1 MYEARQNKEKVS
13 RQIDVVGDMARRRNT
28 IKQYD
33 KFNSVH
39 NFKSIQRTT
48 KISYSTITF
57 NSQNKNGKNH
67 QTTVGKEMDAHL
79 DPNDRIYGS
88 KTGDDSVQKD
98 LMKDLNSII
107 PSSQISGGKFIR
119 GHLLNYDLG
128 GLAVAYNLFPIPFS
142 YNTTIHSRYIEQP
155 VKSWLG
161 NNEYVH
167 YKVVANDISN
177 IRNPNEYK
185 FKWAAVHASQEDLL
199 PTLPDLEE
207 KDYQSEMI
215 TPARNI
221 WAIKDNRKELPNDN
235 KTETTL
241 SKTFIDDE
249 TYNYGTISTTNYY
262 KG

>member
-1 MYEARQNKEKVS
+1 MHKRKILFICEGSSDEPKFLKLMMRKVFPQHKYE
-13 RQIDVVGDMARRRNT
+13 
-28 IKQYD
+28 
-33 KFNSVH
+33 
-39 NFKSIQRTT
+39 
-48 KISYSTITF
+48 
-57 NSQNKNGKNH
+57 
-67 QTTVGKEMDAHL
+67 
-79 DPNDRIYGS
+79 IY
-88 KTGDDSVQKD
+88 
-98 LMKDLNSII
+98 
-107 PSSQISGGKFIR
+107 
-119 GHLLNYDLG
+119 
-128 GLAVAYNLFPIPFS
+128 S

-167 YKVVANDISN
+167 YKVVANDISD